1 MSGGRWRLTVLVVFV
16 TTLAAGWAASEAS
29 ATSIHEFSSGL
40 PAGSDLGG
48 IAAGPDGNLWFTDG
62 GSTKAIGR
70 ITPAGKITLFTMG
83 LGTHGA
89 PADITLG
96 PDGNLW
102 FTETGSPNNAIG
114 RVTPSGK
121 ITEFTTGLHAGSAPN
136 TIQPGPDGALWF
148 LDNGAPIGIG
158 RVTTDGTITEFG
170 TTDGLDPMSQ
180 PNDMTVGPDGNLWF
194 TDQGDPKAIGRVK
207 PDGTIDEFTGPLGPT
222 NFPNELTAGGD
233 GNVWFSDDGT
243 GAIGRVK
250 PDGTIDEFTMGLPM
264 GAQPDALT
272 LGPDGNVWYTE
283 QLNAH
288 RAMGRVMP
296 SGAVHEFTQGLDPMS
311 LQDDLTVAADG
322 NLWIEQ
328 SMPGGVARITMNGTI
343 TQFTKGLNPGAG
355 SEKDQLVPGPD
366 GNLWFTDD
374 GMKTAIG
381 KVSLQIDPAATTGSA
396 SKVSHTTAKVSGSVN
411 PRGAATTVSFRFG
424 TTHALGSKSK
434 SQTLPAGG
442 DAKTVTASLSGL
454 PAGKAIFYKVVA
466 SSAFGTVNGAVR
478 SFKTPSIP
486 KKSKTRS
493 FGNQRITLTT
503 VAPTACTAKSGRLSV
518 TLSSAKIAHSH
529 GTKLDFSSA
538 AFYLDKQGKSRARVH
553 HLPTTVG
560 LSLSGLHSGTHTL
573 KARLRYTASVVSHGH
588 HHTVERSKTLSVKF
602 RVC

>member
-1 MSGGRWRLTVLVVFV
+1 MSGRLWRPVVV
-16 TTLAAGWAASEAS
+16 AMMVALAGAAASSEAS
-29 ATSIHEFSSGL
+29 ATAIHEFSKGL

-70 ITPAGKITLFTMG
+70 ISPAGKITMFTSG

-96 PDGNLW
+96 PDGNMW

-121 ITEFTTGLHAGSAPN
+121 ITEFVTGLHPGSAPN
-136 TIQPGPDGALWF
+136 TIQAGPGGALWF
-148 LDNGAPIGIG
+148 LDNGAPIGVGQI
-158 RVTTDGTITEFG
+158 TTHGTITEFG
-170 TTDGLDPMSQ
+170 TTNGLDPMSQ
-180 PNDMTVGPDGNLWF
+180 PNDLTVGPDGNLWF
-194 TDQGDPKAIGRVK
+194 TDQGDPKAIGRVE
-207 PDGTIDEFTGPLGPT
+207 PDGTIHEFTSPLGPT

-272 LGPDGNVWYTE
+272 LAPDGNVWYTE

-296 SGAVHEFTQGLDPMS
+296 SGAVHEFTKGLNPMS
-311 LQDDLTVAADG
+311 LQDDITVGADG

-328 SMPGGVARITMNGTI
+328 SMPGGVARITTGGTI
-343 TQFTKGLNPGAG
+343 TQFAKGLNSGAG
-355 SEKDQLVPGPD
+355 NEKDQLVPGPD

-374 GMKTAIG
+374 GATPAIG
-381 KVSLQIDPAATTGSA
+381 KVSLQIAPKATTGPA
-396 SKVSHTTAKVSGSVN
+396 SKISHTAATVSGSVN
-411 PRGAATTVSFRFG
+411 PLGTATTVSFRYG
-424 TTHALGSKSK
+424 TTRAVSSKSK
-434 SQTLPAGG
+434 SHTLPAGG
-442 DAKTVTASLSGL
+442 EAANLTAGLSGL
-454 PAGKAIFYKVVA
+454 PAGKTIYYRVVA
-466 SSAFGTVNGAVR
+466 SNPFGTVDGAIR
-478 SFKTPSIP
+478 SFKTP
-486 KKSKTRS
+486 KTATKSTKAK
-493 FGNQRITLTT
+493 FDNQRITLITRSPST
-503 VAPTACTAKSGRLSV
+503 CTAKSGRLSV
-518 TLSSAKIAHSH
+518 KLSSSKIPHSH
-529 GTKLDFSSA
+529 KTALHFKSA
-538 AFYLDKQGKSRARVH
+538 AFYVDKHTRATV
-553 HLPTTVG
+553 TVG
-560 LSLSGLHSGTHTL
+560 QLPSTVALRLSGLRSGGHTL
-573 KARLRYTASVVSHGH
+573 KVRVTYTASIVRHGH
-588 HHTVERSKTLSVKF
+588 RRKVKLSTTLRVKF